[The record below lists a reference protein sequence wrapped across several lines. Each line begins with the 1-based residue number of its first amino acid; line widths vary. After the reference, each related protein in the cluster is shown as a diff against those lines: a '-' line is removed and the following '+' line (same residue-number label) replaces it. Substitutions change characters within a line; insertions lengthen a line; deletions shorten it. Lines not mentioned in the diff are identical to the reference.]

1 MASLAP
7 TFGRGA
13 MTNTWADIKNTNLV
27 IIMGGNAAEAHPCG
41 FKWVTEAKHHN
52 KAKLIVVDPRFTRSA
67 AMADL
72 FMQLRP
78 GTDIAWLGGVIN
90 YLVANDKIHKDYV
103 LNYTNA
109 AFIVKDEF
117 KFDAGLFTGYNAEKR
132 DYDRS
137 SWDYVVGEDGFAT
150 IDPTLQNPRC
160 VYQLMKAHYQRYT
173 PEMVSRITGVPQD
186 KFQKACE
193 WIAETAAPDKAMTSM
208 YALGWTQ
215 HSKGSQ
221 NIRTMA
227 IIQLLLG
234 NIGVAGGGMN
244 ALRGHSNIQGL
255 TDIGLMSNLIP
266 GYLTLPLDKEVDR
279 TTYLSTRGFKP
290 LRPNQI
296 SYWQNYPKFFTSFQK
311 AMYGT
316 AATVENDYA
325 YDWLPKLDVT
335 YDILRAFELM
345 GQGKITNYIC
355 QGFNPLMSF
364 PNKKKITAALSKLKT
379 LIIMDPLETET
390 GSFWQNHG
398 EFNDVD
404 TASIQTEVFR
414 LPTSCFA
421 EENGSLVNS
430 GRWLQW
436 HWKGAEPPGEA
447 KSDIEIMA
455 KIYLKVKEMY
465 AAEGGKL
472 PEPIA
477 NLYWP
482 YAKADLPDPEEIA
495 KEING
500 RAIEDLPDPADPL
513 KPPILKAGQQLAAF
527 AQLRDDG
534 KTAAGCW
541 IYTGC
546 FTEKGNMMARR
557 DNADPTDSGLA
568 PNWAFSWPANR
579 RILYNRAS
587 CDLAGNPYNPK
598 HALVNWNGE
607 KWVGVDVPDF
617 PATNKPETGA
627 MPFIMNAEG
636 VSRLFTRGMMRDGP
650 FPEHY
655 EPFESPVPNPLHP
668 EVSASPVARLF
679 PGVADEFGKPDKFP
693 IVATS
698 YRLTE
703 HFHFWTKHS
712 FINAIMQPQ
721 QFVEMGEELAKEKGI
736 ASGDWVEVSSAHGQI
751 KAVAVV
757 TKRIKQ
763 LTIDGKIVHTLGVP
777 IHWGFTGATKKGYAA
792 NTLTPFVG
800 DANIETPEYKAFLV
814 DVVKSTPV
822 VS

>member
-1 MASLAP
+1 M
-7 TFGRGA
+7 
-13 MTNTWADIKNTNLV
+13 
-27 IIMGGNAAEAHPCG
+27 
-41 FKWVTEAKHHN
+41 
-52 KAKLIVVDPRFTRSA
+52 
-67 AMADL
+67 
-72 FMQLRP
+72 
-78 GTDIAWLGGVIN
+78 
-90 YLVANDKIHKDYV
+90 
-103 LNYTNA
+103 
-109 AFIVKDEF
+109 
-117 KFDAGLFTGYNAEKR
+117 
-132 DYDRS
+132 
-137 SWDYVVGEDGFAT
+137 
-150 IDPTLQNPRC
+150 
-160 VYQLMKAHYQRYT
+160 
-173 PEMVSRITGVPQD
+173 
-186 KFQKACE
+186 
-193 WIAETAAPDKAMTSM
+193 
-208 YALGWTQ
+208 
-215 HSKGSQ
+215 
-221 NIRTMA
+221 
-227 IIQLLLG
+227 
-234 NIGVAGGGMN
+234 
-244 ALRGHSNIQGL
+244 
-255 TDIGLMSNLIP
+255 
-266 GYLTLPLDKEVDR
+266 
-279 TTYLSTRGFKP
+279 
-290 LRPNQI
+290 
-296 SYWQNYPKFFTSFQK
+296 
-311 AMYGT
+311 
-316 AATVENDYA
+316 
-325 YDWLPKLDVT
+325 
-335 YDILRAFELM
+335 
-345 GQGKITNYIC
+345 
-355 QGFNPLMSF
+355 
-364 PNKKKITAALSKLKT
+364 
-379 LIIMDPLETET
+379 
-390 GSFWQNHG
+390 
-398 EFNDVD
+398 
-404 TASIQTEVFR
+404 
-414 LPTSCFA
+414 
-421 EENGSLVNS
+421 NS

-455 KIYLKVKEMY
+455 KIYVKVKEMY

-477 NLYWP
+477 NIYWP
-482 YAKADLPDPEEIA
+482 YAKPDLPDPEEIA

-500 RAIEDLPDPADPL
+500 RAIEDLPDPTDPL
-513 KPPILKAGQQLAAF
+513 KPPILKAGQQLAGF

-617 PATNKPETGA
+617 PVTNNPETGA

-679 PGVADEFGKPDKFP
+679 PGVADGFGKPDKYP

-703 HFHFWTKHS
+703 HFHFWSKHVL
-712 FINAIMQPQ
+712 INAILQPQ

-777 IHWGFTGATKKGYAA
+777 IHWGFTGSTKKGYAA

-814 DVVKSTPV
+814 DVVKSTPA

>member
-1 MASLAP
+1 
-7 TFGRGA
+7 

-27 IIMGGNAAEAHPCG
+27 VIMGGNAAEAHPCG
-41 FKWVTEAKHHN
+41 FKWVTEAKHYN

-90 YLVANDKIHKDYV
+90 YLVSNDKIHKDYV
-103 LNYTNA
+103 VNYTNA
-109 AFIVKDEF
+109 SFIVKDEF
-117 KFDAGLFTGYNAEKR
+117 KFEAGLFTGYNAEKR

-150 IDPTLQNPRC
+150 VDPTLQNPRC
-160 VYQLMKAHYQRYT
+160 VYQLMKAHYSRYT
-173 PEMVSRITGVPQD
+173 PEMVSRITGVPLD
-186 KFQKACE
+186 RFQKACE

-227 IIQLLLG
+227 MIQLLLG
-234 NIGVAGGGMN
+234 NIGIAGGGMN

-255 TDIGLMSNLIP
+255 TDLGLMSNLLP
-266 GYLTLPLDKEVDR
+266 GYMTLPLDKEVDR

-311 AMYGT
+311 AMYGPSAT
-316 AATVENDYA
+316 AENDYA

-335 YDILRAFELM
+335 YDILRAFDLM
-345 GQGKITNYIC
+345 YQGKINNYIC

-364 PNKKKITAALSKLKT
+364 PNKKKIIAALSKLKT
-379 LIIMDPLETET
+379 LIIMDPLATET
-390 GSFWQNHG
+390 GSFWENHG

-414 LPTSCFA
+414 LPTTCFA
-421 EENGSLVNS
+421 EENGSLTNS

-455 KIYLKVKEMY
+455 KIFLKVKELY

-472 PEPIA
+472 PDPIR
-477 NLYWP
+477 NLVWS
-482 YAKADLPDPEEIA
+482 YAKPDLPTAEEIA
-495 KEING
+495 KEYNG
-500 RAIEDLPDPADPL
+500 YAIEDLPDPTDPL
-513 KPPILKAGQQLAAF
+513 KPPILKAGQQLAGF

-541 IYTGC
+541 IYTGS
-546 FTEKGNMMARR
+546 FTEKGNQMERR
-557 DNADPTDSGLA
+557 DNADPTESGLA
-568 PNWAFSWPANR
+568 PSWAWSWPANR

-587 CDLAGNPYNPK
+587 CDLAGTPYNPK
-598 HALVNWNGE
+598 HAIVNWNGE
-607 KWVGVDVPDF
+607 KWTGVDVPDF

-668 EVSASPVARLF
+668 EVSPSPVARLF
-679 PGVADEFGKPDKFP
+679 KADAAEFGKPDKFP

-703 HFHFWTKHS
+703 HFHFWSKHVLL
-712 FINAIMQPQ
+712 NAILQPQ

-736 ASGDWVEVSSAHGQI
+736 ASGDWVEVSSAHGKI

-763 LTIDGKIVHTLGVP
+763 LTIDGKIVHTLGIP

-792 NTLTPFVG
+792 NTLTPYVG

-814 DVVKSTPV
+814 DVAKSTPV